1 MLILKVFPYSAWTA
15 ALSAYSDFDG
25 SRVYACFDVTCHL
38 HFWQD
43 DQGLLRATAVTWG
56 LNRHPVRVST
66 QS

>member
-43 DQGLLRATAVTWG
+43 DQGLLRATVVTWG
-56 LNRHPVRVST
+56 
-66 QS
+66 